1 MAAPYLRLQFGTY
14 TQTLD
19 RFSGGGAQRTYV
31 DTATLDFSATG
42 TAIQSG
48 STRSA
53 RRIWA
58 VSLLL
63 NKDDAFD
70 LQDLYEAWD
79 TERASGGTAVVSL
92 TDQITGRNSF
102 TANTVFTEAVNI
114 ELVGNGAPLYRVSF
128 SLTEV

>member
-1 MAAPYLRLQFGTY
+1 MAPALQLSFGSY
-14 TQTLD
+14 NITLD
-19 RFSGGGAQRTYV
+19 RFGGGGAQRTYV
-31 DTATLDFSATG
+31 DTATLNFSTTG

-48 STRSA
+48 SSRAA
-53 RRIWA
+53 RRLWA
-58 VSLLL
+58 VDLLL
-63 NKDDAFD
+63 NKADAFE
-70 LQDLYEAWD
+70 LQDLYEDWD
-79 TERASGGTAVVSL
+79 TARAGGSAAIISL